1 MTKIEIM
8 EYARIHGNR
17 EAADMLLLLG
27 PEFFLGTLDEY
38 NELMDMMEENNEI
51 SSY

>member
-8 EYARIHGNR
+8 EYAKNHSNR

-27 PEFFLGTLDEY
+27 SEFFLGTLDEY
-38 NELMDMMEENNEI
+38 NELMDMLEVE
-51 SSY
+51 

>member
-8 EYARIHGNR
+8 EYAKNHSNR

-38 NELMDMMEENNEI
+38 NELMDMMEEN
-51 SSY
+51 

>member
-1 MTKIEIM
+1 MIKIEIM

-38 NELMDMMEENNEI
+38 NELIDMMEAE
-51 SSY
+51 